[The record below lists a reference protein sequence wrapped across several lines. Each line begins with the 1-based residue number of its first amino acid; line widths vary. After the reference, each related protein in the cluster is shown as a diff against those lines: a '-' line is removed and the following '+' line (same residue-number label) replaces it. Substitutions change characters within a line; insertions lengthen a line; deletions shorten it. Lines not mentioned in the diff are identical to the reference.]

1 MAKYQLQLE
10 NLDDAD
16 QSSIAGLR
24 DNYPADEYAMQ
35 IWMKDNNIE
44 VGFIMRD
51 EIAEEL
57 GRDNPPVTFA
67 LAPFG
72 GQPLP
77 IAG

>member
-44 VGFIMRD
+44 VVFIMRD

>member
-10 NLDDAD
+10 NLDEFD

-35 IWMKDNNIE
+35 IWMMDNNIE
-44 VGFIMRD
+44 VVFTMRD

-67 LAPFG
+67 LARFG
-72 GQPLP
+72 GQPLS